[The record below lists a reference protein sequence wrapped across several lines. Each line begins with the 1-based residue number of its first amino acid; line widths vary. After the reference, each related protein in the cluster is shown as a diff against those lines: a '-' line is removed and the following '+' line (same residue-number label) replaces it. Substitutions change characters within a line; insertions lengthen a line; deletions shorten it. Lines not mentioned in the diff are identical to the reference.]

1 MKQYLIVKSSHRR
14 CSVRAGVLRNF
25 SKFTGKRLF
34 QSLSIKKDTLAQA
47 FSDEFCEIS
56 KNNFFTEHVWATASV
71 LCWFCFTL
79 DFQTSFEY
87 IFTKIFLDILV
98 FSYFLLGDYN
108 FVNIKAN
115 MSLSNLY
122 LRTVFNPN
130 S

>member
-47 FSDEFCEIS
+47 FSGEFCEIS
-56 KNNFFTEHVWATASV
+56 KNNFFTEHAWPTASV

>member
-47 FSDEFCEIS
+47 FSGEFCEIS